1 MEAHAFKWNA
11 SNSGIGILFTNT
23 TVANFPSYALSG
35 RIAKLVFRDVYL
47 GLIKAFSFSSIS
59 ETERIQFVGC
69 NFANIESQAFKK
81 FATNDFILEANRF
94 HRIPSRFLHE
104 IHVHRLFRMD
114 SNFIDAART
123 LSFHVIH
130 PIETIISNNHI
141 NLLEGES
148 MSLQVRGRVV
158 IQDNKFETIEAAA
171 FRAITADRLVPF
183 AIPPDFIFENN
194 TLGTFSAT
202 SLLFNKAE
210 FNVRL
215 SRIHIDDTCSCD
227 SLVKWR
233 DTIFPHKR
241 DAHGPVEAHLT
252 DIWCHEEST
261 KEVDYL
267 YVQGDSY
274 YANHCSKL
282 LSSIYFF
289 VIVIVTTTLGL
300 FAVII
305 VCICILRHRRQW
317 DPVPTNTNELHGVA
331 AKEPKKGLV
340 VPDGR
345 VYRETEFHVIVEKAE
360 PLDEITPYR
369 VTRDRSRTMFTRDT
383 SN

>member
-11 SNSGIGILFTNT
+11 STVGIGILFTNT

-35 RIAKLVFRDVYL
+35 KIAKLVFRDVYL
-47 GLIKAFSFSSIS
+47 GLIKAFAFSSIS

-69 NFANIESQAFKK
+69 NFANMESQAFKK
-81 FATNDFILEANRF
+81 FATNDFLLEANRF

-104 IHVHRLFRMD
+104 IHVHHLLRID
-114 SNFIDAART
+114 SNFIDATRT
-123 LSFHVIH
+123 LAFHEIH
-130 PIETIISNNHI
+130 PTETIISNNHI

-148 MSLQVRGRVV
+148 ISLQVRGRVA

-171 FRAITADRLVPF
+171 FRAITADRQVPF
-183 AIPPDFIFENN
+183 AIPPDFIFDNN
-194 TLGTFSAT
+194 TLGTFSEA

-215 SRIHIDDTCSCD
+215 SRIHIDETCTCD
-227 SLVKWR
+227 NLVQWR
-233 DTIFPHKR
+233 DTIFPHKKG
-241 DAHGPVEAHLT
+241 AHGPVEAHLT
-252 DIWCHEEST
+252 DIWCHEETT

-267 YVQGDSY
+267 FIQGDTY
-274 YANHCSKL
+274 YANHCTKL

-289 VIVIVTTTLGL
+289 VIIIVTTTVGL
-300 FAVII
+300 CVLIM
-305 VCICILRHRRQW
+305 VCICILRRRRHW
-317 DPVPTNTNELHGVA
+317 DSVPTNEANGVT
-331 AKEPKKGLV
+331 AKEPKKGLI